1 MNLTK
6 DKNAIRDVINVL
18 TKRKNN
24 YYSNNRYELL
34 STLEFIENYVDSL
47 KELSINTCFSL
58 IFHDYIF
65 LLDSKKISEFD
76 FVLCVNSLYLTA
88 LNYYLLTL
96 R

>member
-1 MNLTK
+1 MLTK
-6 DKNAIRDVINVL
+6 DKNAVRDVINVL

-34 STLEFIENYVDSL
+34 CSLEFIEKFFVSL
-47 KELSINTCFSL
+47 KELSVDTCFSL
-58 IFHDYIF
+58 IFYDYLF
-65 LLDSKKISEFD
+65 LLDSKTISEFD
-76 FVLCVNSLYLTA
+76 FVLRVNSLYLTA